1 MRARANTL
9 FTLGLAA
16 GLALLSLWLERAA
29 QGPAGSRPDLT
40 RHDPDFIV
48 ERFTA
53 TSLDRSGRPESTLTA
68 KRMIHYPD
76 DETTELEEPRLA
88 QLRDEAAPVRITA
101 ERGTVTKDGEEVR
114 LYGNVVVRREPS
126 EGRPELRMETTYL
139 QVFPKEDL
147 ARTPE
152 AVVITEGQS
161 RLSGVGMEY
170 DHKARQLT
178 LQARVSGNLDRSLR
192 GMN

>member
-1 MRARANTL
+1 
-9 FTLGLAA
+9 
-16 GLALLSLWLERAA
+16 
-29 QGPAGSRPDLT
+29 
-40 RHDPDFIV
+40 
-48 ERFTA
+48 
-53 TSLDRSGRPESTLTA
+53 
-68 KRMIHYPD
+68 
-76 DETTELEEPRLA
+76 
-88 QLRDEAAPVRITA
+88 
-101 ERGTVTKDGEEVR
+101 
-114 LYGNVVVRREPS
+114 
-126 EGRPELRMETTYL
+126 METTYL